1 VSYVSEWICAPV
13 VIGVAVAVPCVPSF
27 ALSGLAFVM
36 VIAAGGLE
44 SLVGASVAAPY
55 LLARHLS
62 RRWLNGTSAT
72 AEAAKAP
79 VR

>member
-44 SLVGASVAAPY
+44 SLVGASIAAPY

-62 RRWLNGTSAT
+62 RHWLNGTSAT
-72 AEAAKAP
+72 PEAAKAP